1 MGPPP
6 QPGGQAMHPQQ
17 AGYMPS
23 LLFPGMSYQQEG
35 RGYTPMGETDDYTP
49 QQMQQ
54 QQLQHQ
60 TQSVSQS

>member
-1 MGPPP
+1 
-6 QPGGQAMHPQQ
+6 
-17 AGYMPS
+17 MPS